1 ARQCLSRL
9 KLLETSIVPTVRL
22 KNTKGPLIRWMRPV
36 IVCLDPSGL
45 IGKYMA
51 TKTPTPHIPKRI
63 RPIRDRADC
72 GIPLYNPITKDREAT
87 LMLRKAV
94 VIRNPY
100 GPTA

>member
-1 ARQCLSRL
+1 M
-9 KLLETSIVPTVRL
+9 
-22 KNTKGPLIRWMRPV
+22 RWMRPV

-72 GIPLYNPITKDREAT
+72 GIPLYNPINKHREAI

-94 VIRNPY
+94 VIMNPY
-100 GPTA
+100 GPTAYSLVGRLIGFRSGRKKCKVTITITK